1 MLPKALLTSQ
11 LQLLSL
17 QPLLLPVLD
26 LWPLLSFFGRE
37 ILDSQQQPLRLR
49 EILALKVHKDR
60 METMEAMEVMEIQE
74 VLELK
79 ESKALPVIQDVLVQ
93 TPRFQAQWATREPP
107 EPQDES
113 GLLE

>member
-1 MLPKALLTSQ
+1 MLNSSSREIWDLP
-11 LQLLSL
+11 L
-17 QPLLLPVLD
+17 QP
-26 LWPLLSFFGRE
+26 
-37 ILDSQQQPLRLR
+37 QRLR
-49 EILALKVHKDR
+49 EILAHKDRKDR

-93 TPRFQAQWATREPP
+93 TPRFQARWVTREPP
-107 EPQDES
+107 EPQDEP